1 MDRRRMLRRRQ
12 RLYGL
17 DLLVQ
22 LLPVIFVLIVA
33 VCIGGGY
40 LLLR

>member
-1 MDRRRMLRRRQ
+1 MLKRRQ

-22 LLPVIFVLIVA
+22 LLPVFFVVIVV